1 MATLEGKWS
10 PKFCMN
16 LLSVSQMRW
25 FVYCFSAMFVY
36 FWFPGYIF
44 QALSYFNWMTWI
56 APDNISLA
64 AITGSVS
71 GLGLNPIPNFDWNQL
86 VYAVDPLIYPFYVS
100 PRRLATGPSLT
111 LFFRAHSMWVQ
122 SPDH

>member
-1 MATLEGKWS
+1 
-10 PKFCMN
+10 F
-16 LLSVSQMRW
+16 VSIGDGSWFPQMRW

-36 FWFPGYIF
+36 FWFPAHIF

-71 GLGLNPIPNFDWNQL
+71 GLGLNPIPTFDWNFL
-86 VYAVDPLIYPFYVS
+86 VYAVNPLISPFYVRS
-100 PRRLATGPSLT
+100 S
-111 LFFRAHSMWVQ
+111 
-122 SPDH
+122 